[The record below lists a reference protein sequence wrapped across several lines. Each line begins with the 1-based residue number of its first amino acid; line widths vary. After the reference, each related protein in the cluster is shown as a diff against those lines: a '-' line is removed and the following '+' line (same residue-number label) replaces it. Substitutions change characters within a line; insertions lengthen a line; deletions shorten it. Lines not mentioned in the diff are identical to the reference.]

1 MAALGAVNTVVFGEA
16 GPEGYNTDWS
26 GFMAGYRNAFGERPP
41 GRVCLIGAGGVGKAV
56 AFGLIELGLEELALV
71 ERDLPKA
78 EALAAALTAAA
89 PGLAV
94 AVTGDVAG
102 GDRRRGRVDQL
113 HAGRHGRLR
122 RHAGAA
128 RG

>member
-1 MAALGAVNTVVFGEA
+1 
-16 GPEGYNTDWS
+16 
-26 GFMAGYRNAFGERPP
+26 MAGYRNAFGERPP
-41 GRVCLIGAGGVGKAV
+41 GRVCMVGAGGVGKAV
-56 AFGLIELGLEELALV
+56 AFGLLALGLEELALV

-102 GDRRRGRVDQL
+102 GTEGAAGLDQL
-113 HAGRHGRLR
+113 HAGRHGRPR
-122 RHAGAA
+122 RHAGARA
-128 RG
+128 R